1 MKKSLE
7 NETYLH
13 GDESYEKIAFDR
25 WKYCNSDG
33 SVVQITDKT
42 PKETKNILQEY
53 PISLGL

>member
-1 MKKSLE
+1 MKH
-7 NETYLH
+7 TYMVT
-13 GDESYEKIAFDR
+13 ESYEKIAFDR